1 MSTAA
6 CADRAPQDAPA
17 VLTARR
23 TTAHRTARSAVH
35 NERHVMTSDTIELVE
50 RVRRRLKEHENGCQI
65 AGPVPEAAIS
75 AAETALGCKFPPSY
89 RSFLRTFGG
98 IAIPPHLG
106 VVHDFVGVAAET
118 VDSANPAG
126 GATDVVRRTLQARLE
141 RKLADHLVVVGLGA
155 QHQEW
160 FCLDVS
166 KPSSTGEYPVV
177 LFDAKD
183 NALDQQFYEDFGQM
197 LAEVMGFVADN
208 LDQPLD

>member
-1 MSTAA
+1 M
-6 CADRAPQDAPA
+6 
-17 VLTARR
+17 
-23 TTAHRTARSAVH
+23 AHRTARSNVH
-35 NERHVMTSDTIELVE
+35 NERHLMTSDTIELVE
-50 RVRRRLKEHENGCQI
+50 RVRRRLKEHENSCEI

-75 AAETALGCKFPPSY
+75 AAETALGCRFPPSY
-89 RSFLRTFGG
+89 RNFLRTFGG

-106 VVHDFVGVAAET
+106 VVHDFVGVAAE
-118 VDSANPAG
+118 AEAAPA
-126 GATDVVRRTLQARLE
+126 GATDVVRRTLQARSE

-166 KPSSTGEYPVV
+166 KPNSTGEYPVV

-197 LAEVMGFVADN
+197 LEEVMGFVADN
-208 LDQPLD
+208 LEHPLD